1 MVKYLFY
8 WGEYRILL
16 DSMKIKQ
23 TLVALTLSITAL
35 CGVFAL
41 SPVVAAADCG
51 GAKTAI
57 IQCAATNDTNKGADV
72 KGNAIWQI
80 LILVLNIMTAGVGIL
95 AVGGIAYGTVLY
107 TSAGD
112 KADQVKKAKDMFV
125 NVAIGLLVY
134 GLMYSVLNFLI
145 PGGLFN

>member
-8 WGEYRILL
+8 WGDYRILL
-16 DSMKIKQ
+16 NSMKIKQ
-23 TLVALTLSITAL
+23 TLVTVALSLTAF
-35 CGVFAL
+35 CGLFAL
-41 SPVVAAADCG
+41 SPVVAADCG
-51 GAKTAI
+51 GAKTTI
-57 IQCAATNDTNKGADV
+57 ISCDSKG
-72 KGNAIWQI
+72 GNSTDINQNGIWQI

-134 GLMYSVLNFLI
+134 GLMYAILNFLI

>member
-8 WGEYRILL
+8 WGDYRILL
-16 DSMKIKQ
+16 NSMKIKQ
-23 TLVALTLSITAL
+23 TLVTVALSLTAF
-35 CGVFAL
+35 CGLFAL
-41 SPVVAAADCG
+41 SPVVAAASKCG
-51 GAKTAI
+51 GVDTAI
-57 IQCAATNDTNKGADV
+57 ISCQADNGTG
-72 KGNAIWQI
+72 KIEDNAIWKI
-80 LILVLNIMTAGVGIL
+80 LLLVLNIMTAGVGIL

-134 GLMYSVLNFLI
+134 GLMYSILQFLI
-145 PGGLFN
+145 PGGLFK

>member
-1 MVKYLFY
+1 MMRHLFY

-16 DSMKIKQ
+16 NSMKIKQ
-23 TLVALTLSITAL
+23 TLVAITLSLTAL

-41 SPVVAAADCG
+41 SPVVAADCG
-51 GAKTAI
+51 GASTSI
-57 IQCAATNDTNKGADV
+57 IQCNATKDTNKGTDI

-80 LILVLNIMTAGVGIL
+80 LIMVLNIMTAGVGIL